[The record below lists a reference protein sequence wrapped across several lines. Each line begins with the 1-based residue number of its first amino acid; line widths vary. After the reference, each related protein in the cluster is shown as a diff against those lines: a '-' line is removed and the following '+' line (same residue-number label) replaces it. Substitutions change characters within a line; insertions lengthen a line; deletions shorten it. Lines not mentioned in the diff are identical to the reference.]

1 MAEAREPVAP
11 EFIPLARVAAM
22 VHDRLFPEHASK
34 ESKTLDVIALALSAV
49 VPLYRRDAESG
60 AVERVSEQDLST
72 GRFSR
77 GATTLEF
84 GGARPPLRFLVIARE
99 ELSRAIETL
108 VRDSVTAARVSL
120 TLRQSPRPSA
130 GE

>member
-1 MAEAREPVAP
+1 MAEAIGP

-22 VHDRLFPEHASK
+22 VYERLFPDHAGK

-60 AVERVSEQDLST
+60 AVERVAEQDLAT

-84 GGARPPLRFLVIARE
+84 GPPRPPLRFLVIARE
-99 ELSRAIETL
+99 DLARAIETL

-120 TLRQSPRPSA
+120 TLRQSPRPTA
-130 GE
+130 R

>member
-1 MAEAREPVAP
+1 MAEAREPIGP

-22 VHDRLFPEHASK
+22 VHDRLFPEHACK

-49 VPLYRRDAESG
+49 VPLYRRDSESG
-60 AVERVSEQDLST
+60 AVERVSEQDLAT

-84 GGARPPLRFLVIARE
+84 GNRSPLRFLVVARE
-99 ELSRAIETL
+99 DLSRAIETL

-120 TLRQSPRPSA
+120 TLRQSPRPRPPD
-130 GE
+130 

>member
-1 MAEAREPVAP
+1 MTERHETVGP

-34 ESKTLDVIALALSAV
+34 ESKTLDVIALAVSAV